1 MPLAAAGDFWGR
13 AGGCACKSIVF
24 ALGLNPQRYAESVPR
39 TRLPAST
46 PPRPAATGSV
56 VVELHQS
63 NMFHFLAEGSFWL
76 WFAAG
81 MVLSAV
87 AGFSAISQ
95 GSFFKTSAG
104 YIFQAFC
111 LLGILALLVKMGWTY
126 SILAALLCLLL
137 FWTVLGFGGSI
148 YRPR

>member
-1 MPLAAAGDFWGR
+1 
-13 AGGCACKSIVF
+13 
-24 ALGLNPQRYAESVPR
+24 
-39 TRLPAST
+39 
-46 PPRPAATGSV
+46 
-56 VVELHQS
+56 
-63 NMFHFLAEGSFWL
+63 MFHFLAEGSFWL

-87 AGFSAISQ
+87 AGFSAMSQ

-137 FWTVLGFGGSI
+137 FWTVLGFGGRL